1 MKNPF
6 RPGRGTLTS
15 GRACAVYA
23 LAFVLMLLLDAER
36 FSGFLDRAG
45 ADFAP
50 AATVGRMVREGAE
63 LSGLAALS
71 RAESRLVAD
80 LAVETVIGAE
90 AAPQDAV
97 ADALGDF
104 SRQGDTPPVPSAE
117 ALPSH
122 RAGGQLPASS
132 AAPSGTPGLASQTP
146 PASLSGAGTVPSE
159 APAAPGGAA
168 PSVPLSDVSP
178 DAPDG
183 GGAAAPAVPSGAP
196 ALSSPDAVPPDAP
209 QTPVATQP
217 EARTGKPRVLLVGD
231 SMMMEGFG
239 PVLQRTLR
247 KRPDME
253 VVREG
258 KYSTGL
264 SREDYFDWPAHLQE
278 LVAKHKPDL
287 IVICMGAND
296 PQDIIDADRKRH
308 HADSKSW
315 ADIYRSRAERL
326 LAVATSQDAKVV
338 WAGLPIMGK
347 EPYATRIR
355 RLSRLQQEACAA
367 YHADFVDTV
376 RALADEQGAYI
387 TFKKDEKGRHV
398 RLRYKDMV
406 HVTEDGGAMLTAAV
420 VPAIEKALG
429 ACRGKAP
436 ADVSAARPAVAAPPA
451 DAASPTSGP
460 SSASGSFRAPGVPF
474 PLRSALLGGDVDC
487 YAFLPADRR
496 PEERFPVVYL
506 LHGAFEGADVWNRE
520 AGKLLADLATRHRL
534 VLIAPSCGKTGWYAD
549 SPLIK
554 NSRMESFIV
563 RELLPFVEGHFP
575 VLPKRGIMGM
585 SMGGHGAFALALRHP
600 GLFASASSMSGVL
613 DITRHAEQWKLREV
627 LGPLASQRALWESYS
642 ARFLLDKTP
651 PAAAPSL
658 LITVG
663 QEDAYVVPEN
673 RAFRDALRKGGFNYQ
688 YRESAG
694 GHDWAYWREELPL
707 HIAFHAGVLQR

>member
-50 AATVGRMVREGAE
+50 AAALGGMVREGAE
-63 LSGLAALS
+63 ITGLAVLS
-71 RAESRLVAD
+71 QAEARLVAD
-80 LAVETVIGAE
+80 FAVERVIGAE
-90 AAPQDAV
+90 PAPQDAV

-104 SRQGDTPPVPSAE
+104 SRGDGKPPLSSAE
-117 ALPSH
+117 SLDA
-122 RAGGQLPASS
+122 AGGASPASS
-132 AAPSGTPGLASQTP
+132 ASSSGAAGLAPQTP
-146 PASLSGAGTVPSE
+146 PASPSGTGKVSPH
-159 APAAPGGAA
+159 APAAAPEGAA
-168 PSVPLSDVSP
+168 TSVPLPDVSVDAREKG
-178 DAPDG
+178 DAPT
-183 GGAAAPAVPSGAP
+183 PVEPSRAP
-196 ALSSPDAVPPDAP
+196 ALASPDAVPPSIPGTAVPP
-209 QTPVATQP
+209 QS
-217 EARTGKPRVLLVGD
+217 EKHTGKPKVLLVGD

-264 SREDYFDWPAHLQE
+264 SREDYFDWPAHLQD
-278 LVAKHKPDL
+278 LVAKHNPDV

-296 PQDIIDADRKRH
+296 PQDIIDENKKRH
-308 HADSKSW
+308 HADSESW
-315 ADIYRSRAERL
+315 RAIYRSRAERL
-326 LAVATSQDAKVV
+326 LAVATSRGAKVV

-355 RLSRLQQEACAA
+355 RLSDVQEQACGV

-376 RALADEQGAYI
+376 RVLADEQGAYA

-420 VPAIEKALG
+420 VPAIEKAL
-429 ACRGKAP
+429 AASREKASGP
-436 ADVSAARPAVAAPPA
+436 
-451 DAASPTSGP
+451 AASPAVSASPASPAAGP
-460 SSASGSFRAPGVPF
+460 SSAVGPSETSGMPF
-474 PLRSALLGGDVDC
+474 TLRSALRSGDVGC
-487 YAFLPADRR
+487 YAFLPANRR

-520 AGKLLADLATRHRL
+520 AGTLLTDLATRHRL

-563 RELLPFVEGHFP
+563 RELLPFVEAHFP
-575 VLPKRGIMGM
+575 VLPQRGIMGM

-600 GLFASASSMSGVL
+600 GLFASVSSMSGVL
-613 DITRHAEQWKLREV
+613 DITRHAGQWKIRDV
-627 LGPLASQRALWESYS
+627 LGPLASQRPLWESYS
-642 ARFLLDKTP
+642 ARFLLARTQ
-651 PAAAPSL
+651 PAAAPAM

-663 QEDAYVVPEN
+663 QEDAAVVPEN

-694 GHDWAYWREELPL
+694 RHDWAYWREEIPL
-707 HIAFHAGVLQR
+707 HIAFHAGILQR